1 MKKYVLLLAILGFYF
16 NSMGQAKKPTIMVV
30 PSDNWCFQNGFLIEN
45 NNQGVRVRVPDYK
58 RAFIENAELLTVIST
73 INGLMAERGFP
84 LENME
89 SVIKNLEDE
98 SLENQTLTS
107 KSGAAI
113 TESVSDKIKAKAKA
127 DIIIQL
133 GWTLSKTGFN
143 KTITFNLQGLDA
155 YTNKQI
161 ATGVG
166 TGEPSSS
173 ADVNVLLREAVL
185 AHIDNFNSS
194 LMTHF
199 NDIFDNGREVVIRV
213 KKFDSWEDDLETE
226 FNDKELLEYIEE
238 WMQKNTVKGRFNI
251 SDSSANMM
259 VMKQVRIPMFDSN
272 GNAIDAYSFARG
284 LSRYLKNA
292 PFGIVN
298 KLERNG
304 LGGTTIILGS
314 K

>member
-1 MKKYVLLLAILGFYF
+1 MKKFLLLFAVLGFYF
-16 NSMGQAKKPTIMVV
+16 VSFGQAKKPTIMIV
-30 PSDNWCFQNGFLIEN
+30 PSDNWCFQNGFLLEN

-58 RAFIENAELLTVIST
+58 RALIENSELLTVIST

-84 LENME
+84 LENLE
-89 SVIKNLEDE
+89 SVIKTLEDE
-98 SLENQTLTS
+98 ALENQTLTS

-113 TESVSDKIKAKAKA
+113 SESITDKLKAKAKA

-133 GWTLSKTGFN
+133 GWTLSKSGFN
-143 KTITFNLQGLDA
+143 KSVTFNLQGLDA

-173 ADVNVLLREAVL
+173 ADINVLLREAVL
-185 AHIDNFNSS
+185 AHIDNFNAS

-199 NDIFDNGREVVIRV
+199 TDLFDNGREVVIRV

-251 SDSSANMM
+251 TDSSADMM
-259 VMKQVRIPMFDSN
+259 VMKQVRIPMFDAN
-272 GNAIDAYSFARG
+272 GNAIDANSFARG
-284 LSRYLKNA
+284 LSKYLKNA

-304 LGGTTIILGS
+304 LGGATIILGS

>member
-1 MKKYVLLLAILGFYF
+1 MKKFILLFAFLGFY
-16 NSMGQAKKPTIMVV
+16 MTLLGQATKPTIMVV

-45 NNQGVRVRVPDYK
+45 NNQGVRVRVSDYK
-58 RAFIENAELLTVIST
+58 RALIENNELITVIST

-84 LENME
+84 LENLE
-89 SVIKNLEDE
+89 SVMKTLEE
-98 SLENQTLTS
+98 EAIENQTLTS

-113 TESVSDKIKAKAKA
+113 SESISDKLKAKAKA

-133 GWTLSKTGFN
+133 GWTVSKSGFN
-143 KTITFNLQGLDA
+143 KTLTFNLQGLDA
-155 YTNKQI
+155 YTNKQV

-173 ADVNVLLREAVL
+173 ADINVLLKEAVL
-185 AHIDNFNSS
+185 AHIDNFNAS

-199 NDIFDNGREVVIRV
+199 SDLFENGREVVIRV

-226 FNDKELLEYIEE
+226 YNDKELNEYIQE
-238 WMQKNTVKGRFNI
+238 WMQKNVVKGRFNI
-251 SDSSANMM
+251 AASSADMM
-259 VMKQVRIPMFDSN
+259 FMKQVRIPLFDAN
-272 GNAIDAYSFARG
+272 GNALDAFSFARG
-284 LSRYLKNA
+284 LSKYLKSA

-304 LGGTTIILGS
+304 LGGATIILGS

>member
-1 MKKYVLLLAILGFYF
+1 
-16 NSMGQAKKPTIMVV
+16 MGQAKKPTIMVV

-113 TESVSDKIKAKAKA
+113 AESVSDKIKAKAKA